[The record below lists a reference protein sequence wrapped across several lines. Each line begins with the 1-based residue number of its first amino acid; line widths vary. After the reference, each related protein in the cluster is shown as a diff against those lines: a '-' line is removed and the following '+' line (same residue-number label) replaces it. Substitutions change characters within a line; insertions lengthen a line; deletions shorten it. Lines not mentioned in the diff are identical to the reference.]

1 MASRKRFVALAA
13 ASVSALIAAPALGQ
27 TTAAPAP
34 APSPSPS
41 VASMSRVSDAA
52 RALALQMRGFD
63 PNLTDGEVDA
73 IAHGIDGNLK
83 IGAAI
88 NRKGRV
94 LKNWNEPVTRFEVQ
108 K

>member
-1 MASRKRFVALAA
+1 
-13 ASVSALIAAPALGQ
+13 
-27 TTAAPAP
+27 
-34 APSPSPS
+34 
-41 VASMSRVSDAA
+41 MSRVSDAA